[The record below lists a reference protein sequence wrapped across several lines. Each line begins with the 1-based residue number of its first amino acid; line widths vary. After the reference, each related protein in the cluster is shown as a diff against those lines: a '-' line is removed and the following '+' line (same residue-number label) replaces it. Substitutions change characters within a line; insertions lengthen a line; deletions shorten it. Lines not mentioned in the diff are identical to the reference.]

1 MTADLTEFILSRI
14 AEDEA
19 VAEECAK
26 LFPSPWEI
34 ADRGWRVRIY
44 SANVPLSEDVGEPGD
59 ERTPCVIEVEPT
71 YAHDG
76 WLSGNVEHIARHDP
90 ARVLAQCAA
99 LRTVVA
105 EHALYDPEH
114 AMNEAEWW
122 GNDKPLD
129 SRQQACSRCGYPRE
143 FAAPYPCPTLRALA
157 TIWRDHE
164 DYRPEEWA

>member
-1 MTADLTEFILSRI
+1 MTLTEFILSRI

-19 VAEECAK
+19 AAEECAK

-76 WLSGNVEHIARHDP
+76 WLSDNVEHIARHDP
-90 ARVLAQCAA
+90 ARVLAECAA
-99 LRTVVA
+99 LREVVRITRGLGGYYNPDA
-105 EHALYDPEH
+105 AR
-114 AMNEAEWW
+114 EAP
-122 GNDKPLD
+122 GI
-129 SRQQACSRCGYPRE
+129 
-143 FAAPYPCPTLRALA
+143 LRALA
-157 TIWRDHE
+157 GIWSDHP
-164 DYRPEEWA
+164 DYREEWA